1 MKETSVNRGG
11 GAHILNAANGNRQV
25 SMEIYS
31 DLRPA
36 GRPGRTRALPLASA
50 GRWADVGLTEIDAGQ
65 AVGFSVITLI
75 VFLSNMSFSCLINI
89 CPRLA
94 KGIMITI
101 RTSTK
106 LQEGVL

>member
-31 DLRPA
+31 DLRP
-36 GRPGRTRALPLASA
+36 A